1 MPAPPETVTVYVVV
15 VIKGES
21 TLVRTPVTGEVEVKV
36 NVIGNRFSAT
46 PFGLFKVKEL
56 VVDAVHKKVPLLT
69 EFWNPDTAKVYPA

>member
-1 MPAPPETVTVYVVV
+1 MCVV

-56 VVDAVHKKVPLLT
+56 VVDAVHKKVPL
-69 EFWNPDTAKVYPA
+69 